1 MGGDAFGFLVKFCT
15 DTRITALFLL
25 LCLLVSLSFIIV
37 RNSGLGRSV
46 AQMACRRKEEKCRKG
61 RPDGMNLSHA
71 ALWFETNSWWKSI
84 FIKTILIIYL
94 PNGPLRGNMSARIEG
109 IIECIRVEVEC
120 RFHAHDELGDAI
132 RIDQTNWA
140 PIGECGASFVD

>member
-1 MGGDAFGFLVKFCT
+1 MHLGKGGAEGEYRLYIFPSYCLSGTNFTYKKMKGENMGGDAFGFLVKFCT

-37 RNSGLGRSV
+37 RNSGLGRSA

-71 ALWFETNSWWKSI
+71 AL
-84 FIKTILIIYL
+84 
-94 PNGPLRGNMSARIEG
+94 
-109 IIECIRVEVEC
+109 
-120 RFHAHDELGDAI
+120 
-132 RIDQTNWA
+132 
-140 PIGECGASFVD
+140 